1 MDGRFDEASVLE
13 EAARPHAEAG
23 LDTAAAVLVGVGTPA
38 GTAIKHRSWYVPK
51 NIWYFQLRCEAT

>member
-38 GTAIKHRSWYVPK
+38 GTAKKYLVFSV
-51 NIWYFQLRCEAT
+51 AM

>member
-23 LDTAAAVLVGVGTPA
+23 LDTAAAVLVSVGTPA
-38 GTAIKHRSWYVPK
+38 GTAIKHQSQFVPK
-51 NIWYFQLRCEAT
+51 NIW

>member
-51 NIWYFQLRCEAT
+51 KYLVFSVAM